1 MFKKITSTGEWIQH
15 TDKFSEPV
23 QNAIVSVDNNGVH
36 VEGVVPLNLGLI
48 TLTSLALLCLTLT
61 GFGLIIVPFYWTEI
75 VSVYTGKYKSDVHW
89 RDVEQIGFS
98 YSELLLYGSESDV
111 RVIFRGEVS
120 QADVTQRM
128 PNTVKISNDID
139 KIRRLIV
146 TDELVIDGQWHSHW
160 SFRSELSSK
169 GRLSITPKGI
179 EIVGTQTSL
188 WRQVAFFVLGLL
200 LMVVCSVGF
209 FGSPTIALYISQKLG
224 YLSVSL
230 LKLSIVL
237 SISFAVLFLP
247 VLVLIRAAFTKSVR
261 QFVPWKFLHKVGY
274 FPDGLWLE
282 MHNVGGDLLGHF
294 TSKDVHRLLQAY
306 ERIQLWDEKVEVMD
320 KKYKVMPLI
329 IQRGLLLFMVLFSL
343 GFSWVYREEQKM
355 LLNGLNRQVKQV
367 THPTQVTRTTG
378 YSKIRTD
385 VAQILQS
392 SLPKWDSQLSIQ
404 QNEQLLVS
412 EVDRLIQQLPTH
424 PMAKSIFVEQ
434 YFDLFPFSEYLQQVS
449 YGNGVVYTMSLA
461 DRLDQVL
468 PNQHFGDGL
477 IINLT
482 AVYLSHFPPSIDAI
496 QVRLDIAERWQVI
509 GKNSGRTSCLMASRF
524 FVSQLTH
531 AISEGYKSGNV
542 SKSEADILIKRLQSL
557 GANLDLPPSS
567 MQKLLVNVLSGN
579 KQYISNRVKL
589 KLASYVSNP
598 SSNIKQLQSSKF
610 STASNSQNTSKTWSE
625 GRFLKDGRDIGW
637 IGILSS
643 YSYGKVQWYLN
654 NDKPIDIPTFSSR
667 FGYQP
672 LMLTSGSYVTS
683 TKKTSGL
690 SATGGVL
697 ANSAVDPKMDGL
709 VIIHKGEVSIHNI
722 DAGIYLPGKTA
733 ALQVVDLISDYM
745 ELLLWIQQNNAS
757 VFQTHLLGFDNDLAI
772 DPNKASTTLR
782 ERRLLA
788 TIERNGQPGVAI
800 IDLPQTP
807 RPLSL
812 SEAAATTLFGL
823 RQLGWSVEGIVN
835 LDVGTYNILYRVQ
848 PRKAESLAPVSL
860 SKAHNLLVIME

>member
-1 MFKKITSTGEWIQH
+1 MFNKITSIGEWIQH
-15 TDKFSEPV
+15 KDKSSDSV
-23 QNAIVSVDNNGVH
+23 QNAIVSVDSNGIQ
-36 VEGVVPLNLGLI
+36 VEGIVPLNAGHI
-48 TLTSLALLCLTLT
+48 TLTSFALLFLMST
-61 GFGLIIVPFYWTEI
+61 GFGLIIVPFYWTKI
-75 VSVYTGKYKSDVHW
+75 VSIYTGKYKSEVHW
-89 RDVEQIGFS
+89 RDVEQIGYS
-98 YSELLLYGSESDV
+98 DSELLLYGSDSGL

-128 PNTVKISNDID
+128 PGTVKISNDIE
-139 KIRRLIV
+139 KMKRLIV

-179 EIVGTQTSL
+179 AIVGTQTSL
-188 WRQVAFFVLGLL
+188 WRQFVLLIVCLL

-209 FGSPTIALYISQKLG
+209 FGSPTIALYISEKSG
-224 YLSVSL
+224 YFSMPL
-230 LKLSIVL
+230 LKLSIVV
-237 SISFAVLFLP
+237 SISFAVLFFP
-247 VLVLIRAAFTKSVR
+247 MLVLIRAVFTKSVR
-261 QFVPWKFLHKVGY
+261 QFVPWEFLHKVGC

-282 MHNVGGDLLGHF
+282 MHNVSGDLRGHF
-294 TSKDVHRLLQAY
+294 TSKNVHLLLQAY

-320 KKYKVMPLI
+320 KKYKVMPVI
-329 IQRGLLLFMVLFSL
+329 IQRGLLLMIALCSI

-355 LLNGLNRQVKQV
+355 LLNGLNRQVQQV
-367 THPTQVTRTTG
+367 THPTQVANITG
-378 YSKIRTD
+378 YSKVRTD

-392 SLPKWDSQLSIQ
+392 SPPKWASQLSIQ
-404 QNEQLLVS
+404 QNEQTLMSDLNRLL
-412 EVDRLIQQLPTH
+412 QQLPSH
-424 PMAKSIFVEQ
+424 PMAKGIFVEQ
-434 YFDLFPFSEYLQQVS
+434 YLDLFPFAEYLQQVS
-449 YGNGVVYTMSLA
+449 YGNGVAQTIALA
-461 DRLDQVL
+461 DHFDRVL
-468 PNQHFGDGL
+468 PTQHFGDGL

-496 QVRLDIAERWQVI
+496 QVRLDIAEKWQVA
-509 GKNSGRTSCLMASRF
+509 GENSGRASCLMASRF

-531 AISEGYKSGNV
+531 AISEAYKSGNV
-542 SKSEADILIKRLQSL
+542 SKSEANVLVKRLQSL
-557 GANLDLPPSS
+557 GANLDLPLSS
-567 MQKLLVNVLSGN
+567 LEKLLFNVLAGN

-589 KLASYVSNP
+589 KLASYVSDP

-610 STASNSQNTSKTWSE
+610 STVSNSQNASKTWSE
-625 GRFLKDGRDIGW
+625 GPFLKDGRKIGW
-637 IGILSS
+637 IGVLSS
-643 YSYGKVQWYLN
+643 YSSGKVQWYLN

-667 FGYQP
+667 FGRRP
-672 LMLTSGSYVTS
+672 LVLTSGSYVTS

-722 DAGIYLPGKTA
+722 DAGVYLPGKTA

-745 ELLLWIQQNNAS
+745 ELISWIQQENAS

-772 DPNKASTTLR
+772 DPSKASTTLR

-788 TIERNGQPGVAI
+788 TIERNGQLGVAI
-800 IDLPQTP
+800 VDLPQTP

-823 RQLGWSVEGIVN
+823 RQLGWTVQGIAN

-848 PRKAESLAPVSL
+848 PRKAESLAPVPL